1 MLSERTNAAAGS
13 NGNFKR
19 VGFGHEP
26 MVKHRFAKDKH
37 SLLRESSPIH
47 HAQAMLDTQ
56 QLRGRFVQ
64 ALADNPGLRMKDIA
78 EACEVSPQAVGD
90 WKRTGRIDKRH
101 FPTLARLTHT
111 SLEYWH
117 GEQEAPRVAA
127 FEVREVPDSYAVSD
141 EDILIDVV
149 DVRLSAGGGSVV
161 PEFIPTKRKL
171 AFSQSWLRKRR
182 LKASDLR
189 VMPVHGE
196 SMLPTLADGDTVL
209 VDTSDKQI
217 VDGRIYAFVLPG
229 GAKIKRLRRSADGGL
244 IVISDN
250 SDKRMYPDETIP
262 PDLAERIV
270 FIGRA
275 IQRAGD
281 L

>member
-1 MLSERTNAAAGS
+1 MLGEFANTASGS
-13 NGNFKR
+13 NRDRKGRFVVHDR
-19 VGFGHEP
+19 
-26 MVKHRFAKDKH
+26 MVKQRFDKNKH
-37 SLLRESSPIH
+37 YLLRESSLLH

-56 QLRGRFVQ
+56 QLKERFAK
-64 ALADNPGLRMKDIA
+64 ALRDNPSLRLKDIA
-78 EACEVSPQAVGD
+78 EACDVTPQAVGD

-111 SLEYWH
+111 TLEYWH
-117 GEQEAPRVAA
+117 GEDSPPRIAA
-127 FEVREVPDSYAVSD
+127 FEVREVPDSYAETD

-149 DVRLSAGGGSVV
+149 DVRLSAGAGSIV
-161 PEFIPTKRKL
+161 PEFVPTKRKL
-171 AFSQSWLRKRR
+171 AFSQTWLRKRR

-189 VMPVHGE
+189 VMSVHGD

-209 VDTSDKQI
+209 VNTADKQI
-217 VDGRIYAFVLPG
+217 VDGRIYAFALPG
-229 GAKIKRLRRSADGGL
+229 GAKIKRLRRSSDGGM
-244 IVISDN
+244 IVMSDN
-250 SDKRMYPDETIP
+250 PDKRMYPDEVIP
-262 PDLAERIV
+262 PELAERTV